1 MKDKNTVNTGDQRQ
15 IGVKNSQSQD
25 WVHDKKRDKL
35 AGLVQVQIL
44 RCTSVKTTER
54 GRSWFGEERN
64 FRKGIG

>member
-44 RCTSVKTTER
+44 RCTSVKTT
-54 GRSWFGEERN
+54 
-64 FRKGIG
+64 